1 METSLDRSAGEG
13 VAPRAGEG
21 VAPRTGEGVAPRTGE
36 TLAPRIRRHQPL
48 LGTVV
53 SVPDAALAEL
63 VCERLDFV
71 WIDLEH
77 GQLGVREAQIMAI
90 AARAAGCAALVR
102 LPHPDSDLLPALLDA
117 GIDGVVAP
125 RLEDPGAARR
135 LVERLRYP
143 PWGTRGTA
151 PRRANSYGRV
161 PAVPNGTGLACV
173 VQIET
178 AAAVENAAEIASV
191 EGVDAV
197 VVGCSDLSFDLG
209 TPGELESAPLLT
221 AVTQV
226 QRAAAG
232 AGVASG
238 IAAHGPAAALA
249 RVLAG
254 RSTIVVYSSD
264 VRIYARAVDDAVAGL
279 AGVLASEGG
288 AGGRAWPST

>member
-1 METSLDRSAGEG
+1 MKASLDHPGDA
-13 VAPRAGEG
+13 
-21 VAPRTGEGVAPRTGE
+21 
-36 TLAPRIRRHQPL
+36 LAPRIRSHQPL
-48 LGTVV
+48 LGTVL
-53 SVPDAALAEL
+53 SAPDAALAEL

-77 GQLGVREAQIMAI
+77 GQLGPREAQIMAI

-125 RLEDPGAARR
+125 RLEDAGTARR

-161 PAVPNGTGLACV
+161 PVPAASNGTGLACV

-178 AAAVENAAEIASV
+178 AAAVENAPEIAAV

-197 VVGCSDLSFDLG
+197 VVGCSDLSLDLG
-209 TPGELESAPLLT
+209 APGELESTPLRA
-221 AVTQV
+221 AVRQV

-232 AGVASG
+232 AGIASG

-249 RVLAG
+249 RLLAG
-254 RSTIVVYSSD
+254 RSTIVVYGSD

-279 AGVLASEGG
+279 AGVLARDAE
-288 AGGRAWPST
+288 AGGRAWRTT